1 MTNLVGIFLITAYV
15 VTSHADHHGHRWEV
29 GATCAASRRFPL
41 GTVLLIEGIG
51 KRIVTD
57 RLHIRFDAD
66 RVDLPFETGREDALR
81 WGARK
86 RKVCVVKI
94 K

>member
-1 MTNLVGIFLITAYV
+1 MTNLVGIFIITAYV
-15 VTSHADHHGHRWEV
+15 VTGHLDASGHRPV
-29 GATCAASRRFPL
+29 AGVTCAASRRFPL